1 MSSRFTRRATKQLQR
16 SPSRRFP
23 NPIRSEESAFRFV
36 VLTLAFFAAVALAS
50 VLLGP
55 WAGLAVFLVLSAAAV
70 WWIAAS
76 RGTT

>member
-1 MSSRFTRRATKQLQR
+1 LQL

-50 VLLGP
+50 VLVGP
-55 WAGLAVFLVLSAAAV
+55 WAGLAVFIVLAAGAV
-70 WWIAAS
+70 WWIVAS
-76 RGTT
+76 RRTT

>member
-1 MSSRFTRRATKQLQR
+1 MQL

-36 VLTLAFFAAVALAS
+36 VLTLAFFAAVVLAS

-55 WAGLAVFLVLSAAAV
+55 WAGLAAFIALSAAAV
-70 WWIAAS
+70 WWIVAS